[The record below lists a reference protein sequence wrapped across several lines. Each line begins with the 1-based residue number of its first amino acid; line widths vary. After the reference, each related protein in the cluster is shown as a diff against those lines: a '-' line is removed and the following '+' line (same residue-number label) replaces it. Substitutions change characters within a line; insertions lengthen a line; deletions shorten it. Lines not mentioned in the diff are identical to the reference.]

1 MDEKRHHQRIDC
13 ESKCLL
19 YYAKSKYYGVIK
31 NISLSGAS
39 IKLESRHP
47 VSIQSGESCSLILC
61 ADPETCFCNYSGRIT
76 RVTPSGGG
84 LEFIENLL

>member
-1 MDEKRHHQRIDC
+1 MDEKRHHQRIEC

-39 IKLESRHP
+39 VKLENRHP
-47 VSIQSGESCSLILC
+47 VSIQSGEVCSLILC
-61 ADPETCFCNYSGRIT
+61 ADPETCFCKYTSKVT
-76 RVTPSGGG
+76 RVSHSGVG
-84 LEFIENLL
+84 LEFLENIL